1 MSAVPS
7 PGRHHDSLAPEP
19 ASAEAGVPASGRD
32 GGTDAGTE
40 ANDGAPGFDPHLPE
54 IEYGVLDGL
63 TGYAIRRAQ
72 IRIYEDFVRSLASW
86 NITPPRFSALTIIA
100 NNPDLKLTELARILG
115 IARSGAVLLID
126 ALEDMKLVARRPS
139 RSDRRAH
146 SLALTAT
153 GRKTLEAVTQAVCE
167 HDARIA
173 SDLSEQERATLRDLL
188 GRLGPPP
195 R

>member
-1 MSAVPS
+1 MTAAMTAARSS
-7 PGRHHDSLAPEP
+7 GRSHASLAPDP
-19 ASAEAGVPASGRD
+19 AVVADADAEA
-32 GGTDAGTE
+32 DAQ
-40 ANDGAPGFDPHLPE
+40 ANDGAGFDPHLPDV
-54 IEYGVLDGL
+54 EYGVLDGL

-72 IRIYEDFVRSLASW
+72 IRIYEDFVRSLAPW

-100 NNPDLKLTELARILG
+100 GNPDLKLTELARILG

-126 ALEDMKLVARRPS
+126 ALEDMKLVVRRPS

-173 SDLSEQERATLRDLL
+173 SGLSEQERATLLDLL
-188 GRLGPPP
+188 GRLGPP
-195 R
+195 

>member
-1 MSAVPS
+1 MTSACSSAPS
-7 PGRHHDSLAPEP
+7 PESLAADAASDPVSAPDP
-19 ASAEAGVPASGRD
+19 AAQI
-32 GGTDAGTE
+32 
-40 ANDGAPGFDPHLPE
+40 NDGAGFDPHLPDV
-54 IEYGVLDGL
+54 EYGVLDSL

-72 IRIYEDFVRSLASW
+72 IRIYEDFVRSLAPW

-100 NNPDLKLTELARILG
+100 GNPDLKLTELARILG

-126 ALEDMKLVARRPS
+126 ALEDMKLVERRPS

-173 SDLSEQERATLRDLL
+173 SALTEQERATLLDLL
-188 GRLGPPP
+188 GRLGPPGK
-195 R
+195 RQENRH